1 MRIFSSVRG
10 RLLSLAFLA
19 TLPLVG
25 LVAWNALTVREV
37 AISAAEEEMARG
49 AKLLAEEMADELR
62 ATISLLQAL
71 AVQPDVRDG
80 REPACSEILR
90 GQAALGNRFANFL
103 VIDRDGRA
111 LCGALPTTQASYTD
125 REYFQRAIKS
135 VEPLVARP
143 IIGRPSGR
151 AVVPVAIPV
160 LDAAGVPDRV
170 IVAGLDLTRLLT
182 NSGVARAVT
191 GAVVTIWDREGTILF
206 RNRDNDQWFGKKLVA
221 DELEMGARS
230 GQGAFVAMGPD
241 GVERVYAV
249 DGIADFPGT
258 AISLSIGV
266 SRAELAAPANRV
278 FLQSLAALALVVASV
293 LAGGFLLA
301 ERMLRRPV
309 AVLDRAQQRLA
320 SGDLSVRVPVPADGG
335 ELGRLMSG
343 FNDTVTALE
352 GMHSKLRELN
362 ADLEKRVAERTAALD
377 ASLRDIE
384 DLYDNAPCGYHSLD
398 ADGNILRMNATE
410 LRWLGY
416 RADEVIGRM
425 KMTDLLAP
433 HSRDAFARHFPE
445 FMRRG
450 HIEDLELDVVA
461 RDGTLIAVS
470 LSATAVTGP
479 DGRFVMSRSVAV
491 EIGERRRAAEMIAQK
506 NEALARANEMKSQF
520 LATMSHELRTPL
532 NAIIGFAEVLKDGL
546 TGELTPEQKAF
557 VGDIHG
563 SGRHLLS
570 LINDILDLSK
580 VEAGAMKLDSEP
592 VELGT
597 LLQGTLSMV
606 RESAMKR
613 RVVLDLAVE
622 PGIPPFAADPRK
634 LKQIVFNLLSNAIKF
649 TPENGRVTLGARR
662 VARRD
667 VGLPAA
673 AGARL
678 FDLPS
683 SGTPDFV
690 EITVSDTGIG
700 IGEPDLDRLFQPFVQ
715 IDSSL
720 ARQHHG
726 TGLGLALV
734 KRLAE
739 LHGGTV
745 GIASTPERGSTAA
758 VWLPFMPVLDR
769 AAPATSLRR
778 RANERTQPLAL
789 IVEDDD
795 LAARLIEEVLAAE
808 GFRWVRAATAEEG
821 LVVAARELPDL
832 VTLDVFLPHMDG
844 WQFLSR
850 LKAHSDLAGT
860 PVVIVSIAETVDQG
874 IALGATRVLQKPFS
888 RGELRT
894 ALSGIIPSGRP
905 GSPGTVLIVDD
916 NRQAVDLLATCLA
929 GTDCRILR
937 AYGGVEAVS
946 AAQRAIPD
954 LILLDLLMPD
964 LNGFDVIARLKADE
978 RTAGIPVI
986 VVTAKDL
993 TDGDRAAL
1001 TGSVSRIIPKT
1012 TLAASD
1018 LAAEVRRILQ
1028 SGAEAHA

>member
-1 MRIFSSVRG
+1 MTIFSSVRG

-25 LVAWNALTVREV
+25 LVAWNALQVREV
-37 AISAAEEEMARG
+37 AISGAEEEMARG
-49 AKLLAEEMADELR
+49 ARLLAEEMADELR
-62 ATISLLQAL
+62 ATISLLEAL

-80 REPACSEILR
+80 REPACGEILR
-90 GQAALGNRFANFL
+90 GQAAVGHRFANFL
-103 VIDRDGRA
+103 VIDHDGRA
-111 LCGALPTTQASYTD
+111 LCGALPTMQASYTD

-135 VEPLVARP
+135 REPLVARP

-160 LDAAGVPDRV
+160 LDTAGVPDRV

-182 NSGVARAVT
+182 NSGVARAVR
-191 GAVVTIWDREGTILF
+191 GAAVTIWDREGTILF
-206 RNRDNDQWFGKKLVA
+206 RNRDNDQWFGKKLSPA
-221 DELEMGARS
+221 ELAIGARS
-230 GQGAFVAMGPD
+230 GQGAFVADGPD

-258 AISLSIGV
+258 AISLSIGL
-266 SRAELAAPANRV
+266 SRADLTAPANRV

-293 LAGGFLLA
+293 LAGGFFLA

-309 AVLDRAQQRLA
+309 AALDRAQQRLA

-343 FNDTVTALE
+343 FNDTVAALG
-352 GMHSKLRELN
+352 GMDSKLRELN

-377 ASLRDIE
+377 ATLRDIE

-398 ADGNILRMNATE
+398 ADAYILRMNATE

-416 RADEVIGRM
+416 RADEVVGRM
-425 KMTDLLAP
+425 KMTDILAP
-433 HSRDAFARHFPE
+433 HSLELFARTFPE
-445 FMRRG
+445 FIRTG
-450 HIEDLELDVVA
+450 HVEDLELDLVA
-461 RDGTLIAVS
+461 RDGSLIAVS
-470 LSATAVTGP
+470 LSATAVTGE

-506 NEALARANEMKSQF
+506 NEALARASEMKSQF

-546 TGELTPEQKAF
+546 TGELTPEQKGF
-557 VGDIHG
+557 VADIHG

-580 VEAGAMKLDSEP
+580 VEAGAMKLDSEAI
-592 VELGT
+592 ELGP

-613 RVVLDLAVE
+613 RIALDLSVD
-622 PGIPPFAADPRK
+622 PGLPEFAADPRK
-634 LKQIVFNLLSNAIKF
+634 VKQIVFNLLSNAVKF
-649 TPENGRVTLGARR
+649 TPENGRVTISARR
-662 VARRD
+662 VARGE
-667 VGLPAA
+667 VGLSA
-673 AGARL
+673 AGSRA
-678 FDLPS
+678 FELPAS
-683 SGTPDFV
+683 DTPEFA
-690 EITVSDTGIG
+690 EISVADTGIG
-700 IGEPDLDRLFQPFVQ
+700 IARENLDRLFEPFVQ

-734 KRLAE
+734 RRLAE

-745 GIASTPERGSTAA
+745 GIASTPGHGTAVS
-758 VWLPFMPVLDR
+758 VWLPLLPVADR
-769 AAPATSLRR
+769 AAPVLLPPRR
-778 RANERTQPLAL
+778 TPERAQPLAL
-789 IVEDDD
+789 VVEDDD
-795 LAARLIEEVLAAE
+795 LAARLIEEVLVAE
-808 GFRWVRAATAEEG
+808 GFRCVRAATAEEG
-821 LVVAARELPDL
+821 LVVAARDVPDL

-844 WQFLSR
+844 WEFLSR
-850 LKAHSDLAGT
+850 LKANSDLAGT
-860 PVVIVSIAETVDQG
+860 PIVIVSIAETAERG
-874 IALGATRVLQKPFS
+874 LALGATRVLQKPFS
-888 RGELRT
+888 RGELR
-894 ALSGIIPSGRP
+894 AVLSGIIPTGRP
-905 GSPGTVLIVDD
+905 GAPGTVLVVDD
-916 NRQAVDLLATCLA
+916 NPRAVELLATCLA
-929 GTDCRILR
+929 GDYRVLR
-937 AYGGVEAVS
+937 AYGGLEAVT
-946 AAQRAIPD
+946 AAQRSLPG

-964 LNGFDVIARLKADE
+964 LNGFDVIARLNEEA
-978 RTAGIPVI
+978 RTAAIPVI

-993 TDGDRAAL
+993 TDEDRAVL
-1001 TGSVSRIIPKT
+1001 NRSVARIIRKT
-1012 TLAASD
+1012 DLSASD

-1028 SGAEAHA
+1028 SAGPAQG